1 MPPPLLSKAT
11 GKAPH
16 IAATLSATCT
26 EPQLFSGQEST
37 LLQKSVTSAEPRRD
51 QALEQRRADVD
62 RSANTSSAGSSILES
77 SLSKQAK
84 QMSTSSNNT
93 PGRIASLQLQ
103 CRQKQGQRSS
113 HDSTSRSGHTPPKD
127 SSADGTRR
135 KSKGQRRSA
144 EHIERWRRGR
154 TSDAANEVRSG
165 RRVSNPT
172 QVFVSKSLT
181 SAILSAYFGEQS
193 ELAYCPRKGEHSDN
207 STI

>member
-103 CRQKQGQRSS
+103 RRQKQGQRSS